1 MASLHRLIPGLQT
14 AANYDLVQS
23 KDFTVAR
30 HTENP
35 NKRTGTAAW
44 VIPFSVKIPRDR
56 LCCPHRWF
64 YIKFPVHDRNVNT

>member
-1 MASLHRLIPGLQT
+1 MAPLHRLIPGLQT

-23 KDFTVAR
+23 KDFTVA

-44 VIPFSVKIPRDR
+44 VILFSVKISRDR
-56 LCCPHRWF
+56 LCCPL
-64 YIKFPVHDRNVNT
+64 VGSTLLS

>member
-35 NKRTGTAAW
+35 NKRTGRAAW
-44 VIPFSVKIPRDR
+44 VIPFNVKMPRDR
-56 LCCPHRWF
+56 LLSTSLVLL
-64 YIKFPVHDRNVNT
+64 KFPIHDGNVNT